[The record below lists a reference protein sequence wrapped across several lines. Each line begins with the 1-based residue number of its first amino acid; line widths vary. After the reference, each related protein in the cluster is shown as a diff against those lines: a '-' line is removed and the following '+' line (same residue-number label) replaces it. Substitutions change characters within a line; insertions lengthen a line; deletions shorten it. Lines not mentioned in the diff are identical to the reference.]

1 MSSLAPGQMFMEL
14 FSGLPRA
21 HGLGVGRI
29 EKTPP
34 TVDLF
39 KWHLSGGGSG
49 LGIFP
54 LRDDG
59 TVLFAAI
66 DLDEPN
72 FDLAV
77 TLQSLIPGR
86 SWIERSRSGNAHIW
100 VFFEE
105 PCDAWVARG
114 VLKFALE
121 AVGRTDVEVFPK
133 QDRLMEG
140 MVGNYINLPWHG
152 NTRPILLD
160 PTADIPQ
167 AWPSRSEW
175 IGLAHRERNDPEEWK
190 ARALSLGLKPPEERA
205 AHRAQGELGFLHDCA
220 AHIIANRDTNPVT
233 EGHRS
238 VVYFN
243 LAKQLLNYKEMSEEE
258 ALDYLLQVNASA
270 LPPAPEREVER
281 IFNNARKGGFTGT
294 GCDDPLMAPYVLP
307 TCPIAHPE
315 KKA

>member
-1 MSSLAPGQMFMEL
+1 MTPGRKFMAL
-14 FSGLPRA
+14 FSGLDRA

-34 TVDLF
+34 TAELF
-39 KWHLSGGGSG
+39 KWHLGGGGSG

-72 FDLAV
+72 FELAQ
-77 TLQSLIPGR
+77 TLQTLVPGH

-100 VFFEE
+100 VFFEQ
-105 PCDAWVARG
+105 PCEAWVARG
-114 VLKFALE
+114 ILKFALE
-121 AVGRTDVEVFPK
+121 AVGRNDVEVFPK

-152 NTRPILLD
+152 TDRPIL
-160 PTADIPQ
+160 
-167 AWPSRSEW
+167 WPDTLEPYAARSGW
-175 IGLAHRERNDPEEWK
+175 IEDAYNLRNDPEEWK
-190 ARALSLGLKPPEERA
+190 ARAIALGIKPPEERA

-220 AHIIANRDTNPVT
+220 AHIIANCEENPVVD
-233 EGHRS
+233 GHRS

-258 ALDYLLQVNASA
+258 ALGYLKQVNDAA
-270 LPPAPEREVER
+270 MPPADEREVER
-281 IFNNARKGGFTGT
+281 IFNNARNGGFVGT

-307 TCPIAHPE
+307 DCLIARGS
-315 KKA
+315 

>member
-1 MSSLAPGQMFMEL
+1 VTLGQKFMAL
-14 FSGLPRA
+14 FSGLDRA

-34 TVDLF
+34 TEALF
-39 KWHLSGGGSG
+39 KWHLAGEGSG
-49 LGIFP
+49 LGVFP

-72 FDLAV
+72 FELAA
-77 TLQSLIPGR
+77 TLQSLLPGR
-86 SWIERSRSGNAHIW
+86 SWLERSRSGNAHVW

-105 PCDAWVARG
+105 PCPAWVARG
-114 VLKFALE
+114 ILKFALE
-121 AVGRTDVEVFPK
+121 AVGRNDVEVFPK

-140 MVGNYINLPWHG
+140 MVGNYINLPLHG
-152 NTRPILLD
+152 QDRPIIKAPEHD
-160 PTADIPQ
+160 GATGYVYT
-167 AWPSRSEW
+167 RNEW
-175 IGLAHRERNDPEEWK
+175 INEAYETRNDPEEWK
-190 ARALSLGLKPPEERA
+190 ARALALGITPPEERA

-220 AHIIANRDTNPVT
+220 AHIIKHREDNPVV

-258 ALDYLLQVNASA
+258 ARMFLHEVNEAA
-270 LPPAPEREVER
+270 QPPAPEREVDR
-281 IFNNARKGGFTGT
+281 IFNNAMKGGFTGT

-307 TCPIAHPE
+307 DCPIARGNR
-315 KKA
+315 